1 MLMLP
6 KMIMEGWQV
15 VQCVKGLAAK
25 LDNLNSSPRIHMV
38 EGKSLLSQVAL
49 CTLST
54 LWQTHKEMY

>member
-1 MLMLP
+1 MLTLP

-38 EGKSLLSQVAL
+38 EGKS
-49 CTLST
+49 
-54 LWQTHKEMY
+54 